1 MTTITYSVI
10 RTYMEMNR
18 DQFEKLTV
26 QAQQEQRQKAQKL
39 KDNQAKWDALNR
51 KHKVEAKPSIFPLV
65 LYKPPEG
72 FKDYDTPMSEAELLE
87 SKREPSRKRK

>member
-1 MTTITYSVI
+1 
-10 RTYMEMNR
+10 MEMNR

-26 QAQQEQRQKAQKL
+26 QAQQEQRLKQQKL

-72 FKDYDTPMSEAELLE
+72 YKSYDTPMSEAELLE
-87 SKREPSRKRK
+87 VSKQEQVRTRHRSK